1 MKTQLQVLLGLELPI
16 IQAPMAGVQGS
27 ELAIAVSAA
36 GGLGSLPCAM
46 LTADV
51 MHQEMK
57 TIEANTDKPYN
68 VNFFCHKTP
77 EVDEAREAKWRG
89 LLTPFYQE
97 FGIDASQITAGASR
111 APFNHELADVLES
124 FRPTVVSFHFGL
136 PEKALVNRVKS
147 MGAKVL
153 SSATTVKE
161 AQWLEA
167 NGADIIVAQ
176 GVEAGGHRGIFL
188 SEDTESVDGRAPKY
202 SVSTQIGT
210 FALLPQIVN
219 AVSVP
224 VVAAGGIADA
234 TGIAAAIN
242 LGASG
247 VQLGT
252 TYLLCDE
259 AKTSA
264 PHRAAL
270 NNDHASETTL
280 TNLFSGRPARSMVNR
295 IVRELGPMS
304 DWVPD
309 FPMASTATAP
319 LRAKAEASGSGDF
332 SPLWCGQNASGCK
345 AIAAGELTRK
355 LAAGLGSDSF
365 I

>member
-1 MKTQLQVLLGLELPI
+1 LPI

-27 ELAIAVSAA
+27 ELAVAVSAS
-36 GGLGSLPCAM
+36 GGLGSLPCAI
-46 LTADV
+46 LTADSI
-51 MHQEMK
+51 HTELK
-57 TIEANTDKPYN
+57 SIESQTDRPYN

-77 EVDEAREAKWRG
+77 VINEVREERWREA
-89 LLTPFYQE
+89 LEPFYKE
-97 FGIDASQITAGASR
+97 FGIVADRISNGASR

-124 FRPTVVSFHFGL
+124 FRPAVVSFHFGL
-136 PEKALVNRVKS
+136 PERALVDRVKAI
-147 MGAKVL
+147 GAKVL

-161 AQWLEA
+161 AQWLEE

-188 SEDTESVDGRAPKY
+188 SEDAESTDSRAPKY
-202 SVSTQIGT
+202 GVATQIGT

-224 VVAAGGIADA
+224 VVAAGGIADPK
-234 TGIAAAIN
+234 GIAAAMS

-264 PHRAAL
+264 VHREAL
-270 NNDHASETTL
+270 KSNRIAETAL
-280 TNLFSGRPARSMVNR
+280 TNVFSGRPARSMVNR
-295 IVRELGPMS
+295 FIRELGPMS
-304 DWVPD
+304 DLVPD

-319 LRAKAEASGSGDF
+319 LRAKSEAMGSSDF
-332 SPLWCGQNASGCK
+332 SQLWCGQNASGCK
-345 AIAAGELTRK
+345 EMSAGELTK
-355 LAAGLGSDSF
+355 MLASAF
-365 I
+365 Q

>member
-1 MKTQLQVLLGLELPI
+1 MKTKLQALIDLELPI

-27 ELAIAVSAA
+27 ELAIAVSDA

-46 LTADV
+46 LTSDAI
-51 MHQEMK
+51 HQELER
-57 TIEANTDKPYN
+57 IESHTDGSYN

-77 EVDEAREAKWRG
+77 EFSEVRETKWREV
-89 LLTPFYQE
+89 LQPFYQE
-97 FGIDASQITAGASR
+97 FGIDAGEITAGASR

-124 FRPTVVSFHFGL
+124 FRPAVVSFHFGL
-136 PEKALVNRVKS
+136 PDKGLVDRVKS
-147 MGAKVL
+147 IGAKVL

-188 SEDTESVDGRAPKY
+188 SEDSECIDGRAPQY
-202 SVSTQIGT
+202 GVATQMGT

-224 VVAAGGIADA
+224 VVAAGGIAD
-234 TGIAAAIN
+234 TQGITAAMK
-242 LGASG
+242 LGASA

-252 TYLLCDE
+252 AFLLCDE

-264 PHRAAL
+264 VHRNAL
-270 NNDHASETTL
+270 KSNQTSETAL
-280 TNLFSGRPARSMVNR
+280 TNLFSGRPARSIVNR

-304 DWVPD
+304 ELVPD

-319 LRAKAEASGSGDF
+319 LRAKAESMGSGDF
-332 SPLWCGQNASGCK
+332 SPLWCGQNATGCVEIS
-345 AIAAGELTRK
+345 ASVLIQN
-355 LAAGLGSDSF
+355 LAADLEV
-365 I
+365 